1 MNQLCVCVFCQTQF
15 SKEVSLEVLIDY
27 IVFKIE
33 DEDQFVT
40 LIQRI
45 ETEFYRNEIDY
56 YHIHD
61 RK

>member
-33 DEDQFVT
+33 DEDQ
-40 LIQRI
+40 LIVCNINSKDRDRI
-45 ETEFYRNEIDY
+45 LQKRNRLLL
-56 YHIHD
+56 HS
-61 RK
+61 

>member
-33 DEDQFVT
+33 DEDQ
-40 LIQRI
+40 LIVCNIYSKDRDRI
-45 ETEFYRNEIDY
+45 LQKRNRLLL
-56 YHIHD
+56 HS
-61 RK
+61 